1 MNFVGYVAC
10 YLSILLNSYV
20 LFWCY
25 SKTGVERKTSKLKC
39 LLSILTVSLSV
50 FVVNMFITKS
60 LKFILIYIIMCLFFY
75 YNFGEKNKIIALFV
89 RTLIIY
95 VVMIISDVF
104 SSIILMQFDFSSM
117 MNKINYLK
125 ALGTLLNSVSMF
137 ILFNLDKLVIIIKK
151 ILTIIV
157 SSKNSVVFT
166 FCFLTFI
173 AIIIIDCFH
182 KDYATI
188 STFLLSS
195 VILIFLIFLIAILL
209 YQYFKRKTA
218 EDEKQQL
225 QALMHEYEN
234 VLNQTSEN
242 RHEML
247 NDLLILRS
255 IADKNSSEFTRT
267 LDGIIRQYD
276 TKKFKK
282 YTSLAKLP
290 TGVKGMIY
298 YKIAFIN
305 ENEINFDTVVN
316 GVDYAKFEAMD
327 KELYYKVCK
336 ILGILM
342 DNAID
347 ACVDSDKKKLVVS
360 VYTENEDLCVEID
373 NSYSGIID
381 KDGIKKKGY
390 TTKGKN
396 HGYGLTILNRIVD
409 ETKELKFEQSIN
421 EEDKLFTSILKIK
434 L

>member
-25 SKTGVERKTSKLKC
+25 SKTGVERKTSKLKYFFSVLIISILVFIVNMCVTTSVKFVLIYLLMC
-39 LLSILTVSLSV
+39 LLYYYNYEEKYLYFTL
-50 FVVNMFITKS
+50 FKT
-60 LKFILIYIIMCLFFY
+60 ILIYILMFITD
-75 YNFGEKNKIIALFV
+75 IIAS
-89 RTLIIY
+89 LILINLT
-95 VVMIISDVF
+95 VPTNPDV
-104 SSIILMQFDFSSM
+104 
-117 MNKINYLK
+117 INLLK
-125 ALGTLLNSVSMF
+125 ALGTLLNSILIFGLFKINYFVNLLNKFLSM
-137 ILFNLDKLVIIIKK
+137 IMKKEAK
-151 ILTIIV
+151 ILTI
-157 SSKNSVVFT
+157 F
-166 FCFLTFI
+166 
-173 AIIIIDCFH
+173 
-182 KDYATI
+182 
-188 STFLLSS
+188 
-195 VILIFLIFLIAILL
+195 AILL
-209 YQYFKRKTA
+209 LITLWCMGFEYRLHASFVSFVSLITIVIFLCLMVSVMVYQYFNNK
-218 EDEKQQL
+218 EVENEKQQL
-225 QALMHEYEN
+225 QVLMHEYEN

-247 NDLLILRS
+247 NDLLILKS

-327 KELYYKVCK
+327 KDLYYKVCK

-373 NSYSGIID
+373 NSYSGIVD

-409 ETKELKFEQSIN
+409 ETEELNFEQSIN

>member
-25 SKTGVERKTSKLKC
+25 SKTGVERKTSKLKYFFSV
-39 LLSILTVSLSV
+39 LIISILV
-50 FVVNMFITKS
+50 FIVNMCVTTS
-60 LKFILIYIIMCLFFY
+60 VKFVLIYLLMCMLYYYNYEEKYLYFTLFKTILIYILMFITD
-75 YNFGEKNKIIALFV
+75 IIASL
-89 RTLIIY
+89 
-95 VVMIISDVF
+95 
-104 SSIILMQFDFSSM
+104 ILMNLTVPTNPDV
-117 MNKINYLK
+117 INLLK
-125 ALGTLLNSVSMF
+125 ALGTLLNSILMFGLFKINYFVNLLNKFLSM
-137 ILFNLDKLVIIIKK
+137 IMKKEAK
-151 ILTIIV
+151 ILTI
-157 SSKNSVVFT
+157 F
-166 FCFLTFI
+166 
-173 AIIIIDCFH
+173 
-182 KDYATI
+182 
-188 STFLLSS
+188 
-195 VILIFLIFLIAILL
+195 AILL
-209 YQYFKRKTA
+209 LITLWCMGFEYRLHASFVSFVSLITIVIFLCLMVSVMVYQYFNNK
-218 EDEKQQL
+218 EVENEKQQL
-225 QALMHEYEN
+225 QVLMHEYEN

-327 KELYYKVCK
+327 KDLYYKVCK

-360 VYTENEDLCVEID
+360 VYTENQDLCVEID
-373 NSYSGIID
+373 NSYSGIVD

-396 HGYGLTILNRIVD
+396 HGHGLTILNRIID
-409 ETKELKFEQSIN
+409 ETEELEFEQSIN
-421 EEDKLFTSILKIK
+421 DKDKLFISILKIK

>member
-1 MNFVGYVAC
+1 MNFVGYLAC
-10 YLSILLNSYV
+10 FLSILLNSYV

-25 SKTGVERKTSKLKC
+25 SKIDTRREVSRLRV
-39 LLSILTVSLSV
+39 LLSIFVGSILV
-50 FVVNMFITKS
+50 FVVNMFITTYI
-60 LKFILIYIIMCLFFY
+60 KFILIYLIMCFMFY
-75 YNFGEKNKIIALFV
+75 CNFNNQNKIS
-89 RTLIIY
+89 TLLIKTLGIY
-95 VVMIISDVF
+95 ILMTTSDVF
-104 SSIILMQFDFSSM
+104 SSIILMQFDLSSLM
-117 MNKINYLK
+117 DKINYLK
-125 ALGTLLNSVSMF
+125 ALGTLLNSISMI
-137 ILFNLDKLVIIIKK
+137 ILFNLNKLVGCFKTVVTLIIG
-151 ILTIIV
+151 
-157 SSKNSVVFT
+157 SKNNLVLF
-166 FCFLTFI
+166 FGLLTLTTI
-173 AIIIIDCFH
+173 WIIDCFH
-182 KDYATI
+182 QDNASV
-188 STFLLSS
+188 STFILA
-195 VILIFLIFLIAILL
+195 VTILIFLSLLIAILI

-225 QALMHEYEN
+225 QELMHEYEN

-373 NSYSGIID
+373 NSYSGVVD
-381 KDGIKKKGY
+381 TDGIKKKGY

-409 ETKELKFEQSIN
+409 ETKELEFEQSIN
-421 EEDKLFTSILKIK
+421 DKDKLFTSILKIK

>member
-25 SKTGVERKTSKLKC
+25 SKTGVERKSSKIEC
-39 LLSILTVSLSV
+39 LVSVIVLSV
-50 FVVNMFITKS
+50 FVYLVNV
-60 LKFILIYIIMCLFFY
+60 
-75 YNFGEKNKIIALFV
+75 FV
-89 RTLIIY
+89 GTSFKWIVVYTLITLLFYFNYKEGMYNVIFKSIIVY
-95 VVMIISDVF
+95 VIMIFADIV
-104 SSIILMQFDFSSM
+104 SSIVLIVFVKSVNIETVNLF
-117 MNKINYLK
+117 K
-125 ALGTLLNSVSMF
+125 ALGSFLNSTCMFLMFSFKPFVKLINSFFSKILKKSYLPVICVSF
-137 ILFNLDKLVIIIKK
+137 FLLFVFWLIEYYHKVIFSSDTIIIS
-151 ILTIIV
+151 IIV
-157 SSKNSVVFT
+157 MLFLMFLFVMLALQYLKNKNNE
-166 FCFLTFI
+166 I
-173 AIIIIDCFH
+173 
-182 KDYATI
+182 
-188 STFLLSS
+188 
-195 VILIFLIFLIAILL
+195 
-209 YQYFKRKTA
+209 Q
-218 EDEKQQL
+218 KQQL
-225 QALMHEYEN
+225 LVLMHEYEN

-360 VYTENEDLCVEID
+360 VYTETEDLCVEID
-373 NSYSGIID
+373 NSYSGIVD
-381 KDGIKKKGY
+381 TDEIKKKGY

-409 ETKELKFEQSIN
+409 ETKELEFEQSIN
-421 EEDKLFTSILKIK
+421 DNDKLFTSILA
-434 L
+434 

>member
-10 YLSILLNSYV
+10 YLAILLNSYV

-373 NSYSGIID
+373 NSYSGIVD
-381 KDGIKKKGY
+381 ADEIKKKGY

-409 ETKELKFEQSIN
+409 ETKELEFEQSIN
-421 EEDKLFTSILKIK
+421 DKDKLFTSILKIK

>member
-10 YLSILLNSYV
+10 YLAILLNSYV

-25 SKTGVERKTSKLKC
+25 SKTGVERKTSKLKYFFSVLIISILVFIVNMCVTTSVKFVLIYLLMC
-39 LLSILTVSLSV
+39 LLYYYNYEEKYLYFTL
-50 FVVNMFITKS
+50 FKT
-60 LKFILIYIIMCLFFY
+60 ILIYILMFITD
-75 YNFGEKNKIIALFV
+75 IIASL
-89 RTLIIY
+89 
-95 VVMIISDVF
+95 
-104 SSIILMQFDFSSM
+104 ILMNLTVPTNPDV
-117 MNKINYLK
+117 INLLK
-125 ALGTLLNSVSMF
+125 ALGTLLNSILMFGLFKINYFVNLLNKFLSM
-137 ILFNLDKLVIIIKK
+137 IMKKEAK
-151 ILTIIV
+151 ILTI
-157 SSKNSVVFT
+157 F
-166 FCFLTFI
+166 
-173 AIIIIDCFH
+173 
-182 KDYATI
+182 
-188 STFLLSS
+188 
-195 VILIFLIFLIAILL
+195 AILL
-209 YQYFKRKTA
+209 LITLWCMGFEYRLHASFVSFVSLITIVIFLCLMVSVMVYQYFNNK
-218 EDEKQQL
+218 EVENEKQQL
-225 QALMHEYEN
+225 QVLMHEYEN

-290 TGVKGMIY
+290 TGVKDMIY

-327 KELYYKVCK
+327 KDLYYKVCK

-373 NSYSGIID
+373 NSYSGIVD

-396 HGYGLTILNRIVD
+396 HGHGLTILNRIID
-409 ETKELKFEQSIN
+409 ETEELEFEQSIN
-421 EEDKLFTSILKIK
+421 DKDKLFTSILKIK

>member
-25 SKTGVERKTSKLKC
+25 SKTGVERKTSKLKYFFSVLIISILVFIVNMCVTTSVKFVLIYLLMC
-39 LLSILTVSLSV
+39 LLYYYNYEEKYLYFTL
-50 FVVNMFITKS
+50 FKT
-60 LKFILIYIIMCLFFY
+60 ILIYILMFITD
-75 YNFGEKNKIIALFV
+75 IIAS
-89 RTLIIY
+89 LIPMNLT
-95 VVMIISDVF
+95 VPTNPDV
-104 SSIILMQFDFSSM
+104 
-117 MNKINYLK
+117 INLLK
-125 ALGTLLNSVSMF
+125 ALGTLLNSILIFGLFKINYFVNLLNKFLSM
-137 ILFNLDKLVIIIKK
+137 IMKKEAK
-151 ILTIIV
+151 ILTI
-157 SSKNSVVFT
+157 F
-166 FCFLTFI
+166 
-173 AIIIIDCFH
+173 
-182 KDYATI
+182 
-188 STFLLSS
+188 
-195 VILIFLIFLIAILL
+195 AILL
-209 YQYFKRKTA
+209 LITLWCMGFEYRLHASFVSFVSLITIVIFLCLMVSVMVYQYFNNK
-218 EDEKQQL
+218 EVENEKQQL
-225 QALMHEYEN
+225 QVLMHEYEN

-247 NDLLILRS
+247 NDLLILKS

-327 KELYYKVCK
+327 KDLYYKVCK

-373 NSYSGIID
+373 NSYSGIVD

-409 ETKELKFEQSIN
+409 ETEELNFEQSIN

>member
-25 SKTGVERKTSKLKC
+25 SKTGVERKSSKIEC
-39 LLSILTVSLSV
+39 LVSVIVLSV
-50 FVVNMFITKS
+50 FVYLVNV
-60 LKFILIYIIMCLFFY
+60 
-75 YNFGEKNKIIALFV
+75 FV
-89 RTLIIY
+89 GTSFKWIVVYTLITLLFYFNYKEGMYNVIFKSIIVY
-95 VVMIISDVF
+95 VIMIFADIV
-104 SSIILMQFDFSSM
+104 SSIVLIVFVKSVNIETVNLF
-117 MNKINYLK
+117 K
-125 ALGTLLNSVSMF
+125 ALGSFLNSTCMFLMFSFKPFVKLINSFFSKILKKSYLPVICVSF
-137 ILFNLDKLVIIIKK
+137 FLLFVFWLIEYYHKVIFSSDTIIIS
-151 ILTIIV
+151 IIV
-157 SSKNSVVFT
+157 MLFLMFLFVMLALQYLKNKNNE
-166 FCFLTFI
+166 I
-173 AIIIIDCFH
+173 
-182 KDYATI
+182 
-188 STFLLSS
+188 
-195 VILIFLIFLIAILL
+195 
-209 YQYFKRKTA
+209 Q
-218 EDEKQQL
+218 KQQL
-225 QALMHEYEN
+225 LVLMHEYEN

-347 ACVDSDKKKLVVS
+347 SCVDSDKKKLVVS
-360 VYTENEDLCVEID
+360 VYTETEDLCVEID
-373 NSYSGIID
+373 NSYSGIVD
-381 KDGIKKKGY
+381 TDEIKKKGY

-409 ETKELKFEQSIN
+409 ETKELEFEQSIN
-421 EEDKLFTSILKIK
+421 DNDKLFTSILKIK

>member
-10 YLSILLNSYV
+10 YVATVINLVV
-20 LFWCY
+20 LVYCY
-25 SKTGVERKTSKLKC
+25 SKTNSEVGISKFKKYFFTMLISA
-39 LLSILTVSLSV
+39 LV
-50 FVVNMFITKS
+50 FVVNMYVTTS
-60 LKFILIYIIMCLFFY
+60 VKFVLIYLLLCLLFYLNYREKYLYLTLFKTILIYILMFITD
-75 YNFGEKNKIIALFV
+75 IIASL
-89 RTLIIY
+89 
-95 VVMIISDVF
+95 
-104 SSIILMQFDFSSM
+104 ILMNLTVPTNPDV
-117 MNKINYLK
+117 INLLK
-125 ALGTLLNSVSMF
+125 ALGTLLNSILMFGLFKINYFVNLLNKFLSM
-137 ILFNLDKLVIIIKK
+137 IMKKEAK
-151 ILTIIV
+151 ILTI
-157 SSKNSVVFT
+157 F
-166 FCFLTFI
+166 
-173 AIIIIDCFH
+173 
-182 KDYATI
+182 
-188 STFLLSS
+188 
-195 VILIFLIFLIAILL
+195 AILL
-209 YQYFKRKTA
+209 LITLWCIGFEYRLHASFVSFVSLITIVIFLCLMVSVMVYQYFNNK
-218 EDEKQQL
+218 EVENEKQQL
-225 QALMHEYEN
+225 QVLMHEYEN
-234 VLNQTSEN
+234 VLNLTSEN

-373 NSYSGIID
+373 NSYSGIVD

-409 ETKELKFEQSIN
+409 ETKELEFEQSIN
-421 EEDKLFTSILKIK
+421 DKDKLFTSILKIK

>member
-10 YLSILLNSYV
+10 YLAILLNSYV

-25 SKTGVERKTSKLKC
+25 SKTGVERKTSKLKYFFSVLIISILVFIVNMCVTTSVKFVLIYLLMC
-39 LLSILTVSLSV
+39 LLYYYNYEEKYLYFTL
-50 FVVNMFITKS
+50 FKT
-60 LKFILIYIIMCLFFY
+60 ILIYILMFITD
-75 YNFGEKNKIIALFV
+75 IIASL
-89 RTLIIY
+89 
-95 VVMIISDVF
+95 
-104 SSIILMQFDFSSM
+104 ILMNLTVPTNPDV
-117 MNKINYLK
+117 INLLK
-125 ALGTLLNSVSMF
+125 ALGTLLNSILMFGLFKINYFVNLLNKFLSM
-137 ILFNLDKLVIIIKK
+137 IMKKEAK
-151 ILTIIV
+151 ILTI
-157 SSKNSVVFT
+157 F
-166 FCFLTFI
+166 
-173 AIIIIDCFH
+173 
-182 KDYATI
+182 
-188 STFLLSS
+188 
-195 VILIFLIFLIAILL
+195 AILL
-209 YQYFKRKTA
+209 LITLWCMGFEYRLHASFVSFVSLITIVIFLCLMVSVMVYQYFNNK
-218 EDEKQQL
+218 EVENEKQQL
-225 QALMHEYEN
+225 QVLMHEYEN

-347 ACVDSDKKKLVVS
+347 ACVESDKKKLVVS
-360 VYTENEDLCVEID
+360 VYTENQDLCVEID
-373 NSYSGIID
+373 NSYSGIVD

-396 HGYGLTILNRIVD
+396 HGHGLTILNRIID
-409 ETKELKFEQSIN
+409 ETEELEFEQSIN
-421 EEDKLFTSILKIK
+421 DKDKLFTSILKIK

>member
-10 YLSILLNSYV
+10 YVTTVINLLV
-20 LFWCY
+20 LVYCY
-25 SKTGVERKTSKLKC
+25 SKTNSEVGISKFKKYF
-39 LLSILTVSLSV
+39 LTMLISALV
-50 FVVNMFITKS
+50 FVVNMYVTTS
-60 LKFILIYIIMCLFFY
+60 VKFVLIYLLLCLLFYLNYREKYLYLTLFKTILIYILMFITD
-75 YNFGEKNKIIALFV
+75 IIASL
-89 RTLIIY
+89 
-95 VVMIISDVF
+95 
-104 SSIILMQFDFSSM
+104 ILMNLTVPTNPDV
-117 MNKINYLK
+117 INLLK
-125 ALGTLLNSVSMF
+125 ALGTLLNSILMF
-137 ILFNLDKLVIIIKK
+137 GLFKINYFVNLLNKFLSKIMKKEAK
-151 ILTIIV
+151 ILTI
-157 SSKNSVVFT
+157 F
-166 FCFLTFI
+166 
-173 AIIIIDCFH
+173 
-182 KDYATI
+182 
-188 STFLLSS
+188 
-195 VILIFLIFLIAILL
+195 AILL
-209 YQYFKRKTA
+209 LITLWCVGFEYRLHASFVSFVSLITIVIFLCLMVSVMVYQYFNNK
-218 EDEKQQL
+218 EVENEKQQL
-225 QALMHEYEN
+225 QELMHEYEN

-276 TKKFKK
+276 TRKFKK

-373 NSYSGIID
+373 NSYSGIVD
-381 KDGIKKKGY
+381 TNGIKKKGY

-409 ETKELKFEQSIN
+409 ETKELEFEQSIN
-421 EEDKLFTSILKIK
+421 DKDKLFTSILKIK

>member
-1 MNFVGYVAC
+1 MCIMFYVNYDEDIANT
-10 YLSILLNSYV
+10 LTKTFLIYV
-20 LFWCY
+20 TMIF
-25 SKTGVERKTSKLKC
+25 SD
-39 LLSILTVSLSV
+39 LLSSL
-50 FVVNMFITKS
+50 F
-60 LKFILIYIIMCLFFY
+60 L
-75 YNFGEKNKIIALFV
+75 
-89 RTLIIY
+89 
-95 VVMIISDVF
+95 MIILKVF
-104 SSIILMQFDFSSM
+104 KSID
-117 MNKINYLK
+117 INSLRPV
-125 ALGTLLNSVSMF
+125 ATLLNTIFMFMFFKMNFFTRVFTDFTNKVVKRLNNTIIGFSLFVLFFFWLIEYYHGYIFTYVTLITSV
-137 ILFNLDKLVIIIKK
+137 VIILLLLFLSIQVV
-151 ILTIIV
+151 LQYY
-157 SSKNSVVFT
+157 KNKN
-166 FCFLTFI
+166 I
-173 AIIIIDCFH
+173 
-182 KDYATI
+182 
-188 STFLLSS
+188 
-195 VILIFLIFLIAILL
+195 
-209 YQYFKRKTA
+209 
-218 EDEKQQL
+218 ENEKQQL
-225 QALMHEYEN
+225 QTLMHEYEN

-347 ACVDSDKKKLVVS
+347 ACVDSDKKKLIVS

-373 NSYSGIID
+373 NSYSGIVD

-409 ETKELKFEQSIN
+409 ETEELEFEQSIN
-421 EEDKLFTSILKIK
+421 DNDKLFTSILKIK

>member
-10 YLSILLNSYV
+10 YLAILLNSYV

-25 SKTGVERKTSKLKC
+25 SKTGVERKTSKLKYFFSVLIISILVFIVNMCVTTSVKFVLIYLLMC
-39 LLSILTVSLSV
+39 LLYYYNYEEKYLYFTL
-50 FVVNMFITKS
+50 FKT
-60 LKFILIYIIMCLFFY
+60 ILIYILMFITD
-75 YNFGEKNKIIALFV
+75 IIASL
-89 RTLIIY
+89 
-95 VVMIISDVF
+95 
-104 SSIILMQFDFSSM
+104 ILMNLTVPTNPDV
-117 MNKINYLK
+117 INLLK
-125 ALGTLLNSVSMF
+125 ALGTLLNSILMFGLFKINYFVNLLNKFLSM
-137 ILFNLDKLVIIIKK
+137 IMKKEAK
-151 ILTIIV
+151 ILTI
-157 SSKNSVVFT
+157 F
-166 FCFLTFI
+166 
-173 AIIIIDCFH
+173 
-182 KDYATI
+182 
-188 STFLLSS
+188 
-195 VILIFLIFLIAILL
+195 AILL
-209 YQYFKRKTA
+209 LITLWCMGFEYRLHASFVSFVSLITIVIFLCLMVSVMVYQYFNNK
-218 EDEKQQL
+218 EVENEKQQL
-225 QALMHEYEN
+225 QVLMHEYEN

-327 KELYYKVCK
+327 KDLYYKVCK

-373 NSYSGIID
+373 NSYSGIVD

-396 HGYGLTILNRIVD
+396 HGHGLTILNRIID
-409 ETKELKFEQSIN
+409 ETEEL
-421 EEDKLFTSILKIK
+421 
-434 L
+434 

>member
-10 YLSILLNSYV
+10 YLAILLNSYV

-25 SKTGVERKTSKLKC
+25 SKTGVERKTSKLKYFFSVLIISILVFIVNMCVTTSVKFVLIYLLMC
-39 LLSILTVSLSV
+39 LLYYYNYEEKYLYFTL
-50 FVVNMFITKS
+50 FKT
-60 LKFILIYIIMCLFFY
+60 ILIYILMFITD
-75 YNFGEKNKIIALFV
+75 IIASL
-89 RTLIIY
+89 
-95 VVMIISDVF
+95 
-104 SSIILMQFDFSSM
+104 ILMNLTVPTNPDV
-117 MNKINYLK
+117 INLLK
-125 ALGTLLNSVSMF
+125 ALGTLLNSILIFGLFKNNYFVNLLNKFLSM
-137 ILFNLDKLVIIIKK
+137 IMKKEAK
-151 ILTIIV
+151 ILTI
-157 SSKNSVVFT
+157 F
-166 FCFLTFI
+166 
-173 AIIIIDCFH
+173 
-182 KDYATI
+182 
-188 STFLLSS
+188 
-195 VILIFLIFLIAILL
+195 AILL
-209 YQYFKRKTA
+209 LITLWCMGFEYRLHASFVSFVSLITIVIFLCLMVSVMVYQYFNNK
-218 EDEKQQL
+218 EVENEKQQL
-225 QALMHEYEN
+225 QVLMHEYEN

-327 KELYYKVCK
+327 KDLYYKVCK

-347 ACVDSDKKKLVVS
+347 ACVDSNKKKLVVS

-373 NSYSGIID
+373 NSYSGIVD

-409 ETKELKFEQSIN
+409 ETEELNFEQSIN
-421 EEDKLFTSILKIK
+421 E
-434 L
+434 